1 MHWQLEKVNTAY
13 IAKAKTSKSYRLY
26 ALPKDGPILK
36 PVLRR
41 ISNTKGSSINVEIYT
56 ILIENFGEFIS
67 MVPQPLRIGSIELD
81 SGEWVK
87 SFICEEYSYTVKG
100 SIDITNFSGFQ
111 VYYDFI
117 MREKG
122 KTI

>member
-1 MHWQLEKVNTAY
+1 M
-13 IAKAKTSKSYRLY
+13 
-26 ALPKDGPILK
+26 K